1 MSIRARAV
9 VAVLAISLA
18 APLSTLA
25 KGMQDC
31 VERGGVWLESGRCE
45 MPDDAA
51 AEQCRRQGG
60 RWLSSSGRCD
70 VTPVDWDE
78 WCKNRPGGVGMHDG
92 KCYRFRT
99 REERERD
106 AR

>member
-1 MSIRARAV
+1 VSIRARAV
-9 VAVLAISLA
+9 VAVLAVSLA
-18 APLSTLA
+18 APRATFA
-25 KGMQDC
+25 GMRDC

-45 MPDDAA
+45 LPDDDEAA
-51 AEQCRRQGG
+51 QCRRQGG
-60 RWLSSSGRCD
+60 RWLSSSGRCE

-78 WCKNRPGGVGMHDG
+78 ECKKKPGGVGMHDG

>member
-1 MSIRARAV
+1 MLAW
-9 VAVLAISLA
+9 VLALPSA
-18 APLSTLA
+18 ARG
-25 KGMQDC
+25 GMRDC

-45 MPDDAA
+45 LPDDDAA
-51 AEQCRRQGG
+51 AQCRHQGG
-60 RWLSSSGRCD
+60 RWLSSSGRCEL
-70 VTPVDWDE
+70 TPVDPDE
-78 WCKNRPGGVGMHDG
+78 ECKKRGGIGVHDG